1 MKKRGST
8 GRSSSRSNDKPSSSR
23 GGRGES
29 SDKPKRSYG
38 GSNDDRPKRSYGD
51 SNEKPKR
58 SFGGDREER
67 PKRPFSSN
75 DDRPKRSYDDKPS
88 GQKRSYGPRDEK
100 PKPFGGDREE
110 RPRRSFDDRD
120 EKPKRSFGG
129 DREERPRRSFDD
141 RDQKPKRSFGGDR
154 EERSRKPF
162 GDRDVKPKRSFG
174 GDREERPR
182 RSFDD
187 RDEKP
192 KRSFGGD
199 KEERPRKPF
208 GDRDEKPKRS
218 FGGDREERPRRAFD
232 DRDEKPKRS
241 FGGDREERPRKSYDD
256 RDEKPKRSFG
266 GDREERP
273 RRSFDDRDEKPKHP
287 FGGEREER
295 PKRAYSDSDEKP
307 KRSYDKDAGEKRY
320 ERKESGGRVGF
331 KKKDKTPSLKK
342 QLGIDDGDK
351 QIRLNRYISMAG
363 ICSRREAD
371 DMIAAGV
378 ISVNGTVITELGAKV
393 SLEDDVRYNGERIRN
408 EKLVYV
414 LLNKP
419 KDYITT
425 MEDPES
431 RKTVMELVANAC
443 KERIYPVGRLDRNTT
458 GLLLFTNDG
467 DLAKALTHPSS
478 RIKKIYHAEL
488 DKSLKVGDMK
498 KLIEGVKLDD
508 GVEISVDDIAFDGD
522 GSDKKMVGLEIHSG
536 QNRVVRRMFES
547 IGYEVR
553 KLDRVVFAGLT
564 KKDLPRGRWRLL
576 SDTEVGM
583 LKMNISKKAR

>member
-100 PKPFGGDREE
+100 PNPFGGDREE

-141 RDQKPKRSFGGDR
+141 RD
-154 EERSRKPF
+154 E
-162 GDRDVKPKRSFG
+162 KPKRSFG

-182 RSFDD
+182 KSFD
-187 RDEKP
+187 
-192 KRSFGGD
+192 
-199 KEERPRKPF
+199 
-208 GDRDEKPKRS
+208 DRDEKPKRS

-232 DRDEKPKRS
+232 DRDEKPK
-241 FGGDREERPRKSYDD
+241 
-256 RDEKPKRSFG
+256 
-266 GDREERP
+266 
-273 RRSFDDRDEKPKHP
+273 HP

-295 PKRAYSDSDEKP
+295 PKRAYSDSNEKP